1 MGHKHSRHVQY
12 ALEDN
17 PHRDGEL
24 PPVPPA
30 AHKGSHPTVHYAMQV
45 EVRGDAGVGKTSLSK
60 RLQGEDL
67 PLEYIPTEKT
77 EHSEVVW
84 TNLEDPIDSV
94 EVTILEVVENSSSE
108 SGANDAN
115 GSAEE
120 IQGSEDGHVER
131 DARLVSIGGPN
142 AKGKSA
148 TCPAADAV
156 LLLID
161 PRRKSTLHTAISVLN
176 DVPPTVDVLVLLNFA
191 DIRMSAWE
199 LTKEEVDEQVAGVLA
214 EETIERTGLVRVASC
229 CCIDC
234 YGLEAIYIFLRVP
247 FLRMKQREHIAII
260 EDLAAK
266 IEQASERC
274 FDATLVNHE
283 EFLLRCGEVETAG
296 DTNSNY
302 SAYDRANSWTQ
313 AVRRQLRRLSK
324 TRDETST
331 QGADKEDAIMDPGV
345 TDE

>member
-12 ALEDN
+12 ALEDS

-30 AHKGSHPTVHYAMQV
+30 ANKGTHPTVQYAMQV
-45 EVRGDAGVGKTSLSK
+45 EVRGDTGVGKTSLSK
-60 RLQGEDL
+60 RLQGEEL
-67 PLEYIPTEKT
+67 PLEYVPTKKT

-108 SGANDAN
+108 SGAKDLN

-120 IQGSEDGHVER
+120 IQESNDGYVER
-131 DARLVSIGGPN
+131 DTQLVSPGIPA
-142 AKGKSA
+142 AKWKSA
-148 TCPAADAV
+148 PRPAADAV

-161 PRRKSTLHTAISVLN
+161 PRRKSTLHTAIDILKGVA
-176 DVPPTVDVLVLLNFA
+176 PTVDVLVLLNFA
-191 DIRMSAWE
+191 DISISARE

-234 YGLEAIYIFLRVP
+234 YGLEAVYIFLRVP

-260 EDLAAK
+260 EDLAVK

-274 FDATLVNHE
+274 FDATLLNHE
-283 EFLLRCGEVETAG
+283 EFLQRCGEVETAG
-296 DTNSNY
+296 NTNSNY
-302 SAYDRANSWTQ
+302 SAYDRANNWTQ

-331 QGADKEDAIMDPGV
+331 QGADMEDAMKDADV
-345 TDE
+345 TNE